1 MHPLV
6 LWKRKRKQWEV
17 KNYTHFKVDK
27 KPNNTSKFHIL
38 SKEEKTERQDLP
50 SVDIVAGK
58 SAD

>member
-6 LWKRKRKQWEV
+6 LWKRKRKWQEV
-17 KNYTHFKVDK
+17 KNYTYFKVNK

-38 SKEEKTERQDLP
+38 SKEGKTERQDLP
-50 SVDIVAGK
+50 FVDVAGK